1 MGGAIFGHGHI
12 VNKDGRGLLADATY
26 QCIKALE
33 QVISDKKCCLSY
45 KALLFQI
52 KKSFTNIDIEKL
64 VTPPGGNI
72 FKQSNKNNI
81 GRGCLMVHLC
91 LIPLKS
97 DQNILDKILECF
109 LLVDKATRF
118 LHKVEILEQV

>member
-1 MGGAIFGHGHI
+1 MYQGSRASDFRQE
-12 VNKDGRGLLADATY
+12 VLSFLQGLA
-26 QCIKALE
+26 
-33 QVISDKKCCLSY
+33 ISD
-45 KALLFQI
+45 

-64 VTPPGGNI
+64 VTPPCGNI

-81 GRGCLMVHLC
+81 DRGCLMVHLC

-97 DQNILDKILECF
+97 DQNILDTILECF